1 MSILLIFENKNVN
14 PWEEALR
21 AKLSE
26 TVIEVYP
33 NVKNKEAVEFVIC
46 WKPKKNIFDEY
57 PNIKIVQSV
66 GASIE
71 HITNTQTLKE
81 DCIITRIVDKK
92 LSTDMWEFLITIVLT
107 ELKNSRTYLRQK
119 EEKAWKQHDYKAIE
133 NTNISILGMGSIGG
147 YVAEKFAQIGF
158 NVKGWSTSRKQIS
171 NVKSYIGENEFDT
184 FLENSDFL
192 INLLPLTS
200 KTKGIL
206 NRNTFQKLPKE
217 SFLINVG
224 RGEHLIEEDLI
235 NALNASL
242 LSGALL
248 DVFVKEPLPKEHL
261 FWKHSKIQITPH
273 VASLTNVDT
282 AIEQIIENYRR
293 FLKKEKV
300 LNRISL
306 KKGY

>member
-92 LSTDMWEFLITIVLT
+92 LSTDMWEFLITIVLS

>member
-1 MSILLIFENKNVN
+1 MSILFIFENKNVN

-21 AKLSE
+21 TKLSE
-26 TVIEVYP
+26 TIIEVYP
-33 NVKNKEAVEFVIC
+33 NVKDKEAVDFVIC
-46 WKPKKNIFDEY
+46 WKPKKNVFNEF

-71 HITNTQTLKE
+71 HITNSQTIKE
-81 DCIITRIVDKK
+81 EFTITRIVDEK
-92 LSTDMWEFLITIVLT
+92 LSNDMWEFLITIVLS

-119 EEKAWKQHDYKAIE
+119 AEKVWKQHDYKAIK
-133 NTNISILGMGSIGG
+133 NTTISILGLGSIGG

-158 NVKGWSTSRKQIS
+158 NVKGWSASKKQIS
-171 NVKSYIGENEFDT
+171 NVKSYIGEDEFDA

-192 INLLPLTS
+192 INLLPLTF

-206 NRNTFQKLPKE
+206 NKTTFQKLPRE

-224 RGEHLIEEDLI
+224 RGEHVIEADLI
-235 NALNASL
+235 YALDAAL
-242 LSGALL
+242 LSGAFL
-248 DVFVKEPLPKEHL
+248 DVFAKEPLPKEHL
-261 FWKHSKIQITPH
+261 FWKHPKIQITPH

-282 AIEQIIENYRR
+282 AIKQIIENYRR
-293 FLKKEKV
+293 FLKNEEV